1 MNSLTVVAPT
11 QGTISEANATST
23 SNGVF
28 YGVVTGVARPFREP
42 GIEVPDPVPTPYP
55 SGPAPANVPRFDFN
69 PERLRVSS
77 CSLTGSTCIDVTS
90 GATLTNVIG
99 PLDYGFRTYTI
110 DVDPS
115 SPPVVAGIVAFVP
128 VPAPLASELTVS
140 SFNMQRFFDTVNDPA
155 VSDVVL
161 TNTAFNN
168 RLNKASLAIRN
179 VLLMPDVIGVEEM
192 ENLTTLQAVA
202 AKVSADAG
210 PGTTYQAFLVE
221 GNDVGGID
229 VGFLV
234 KTQANGQPRITVN
247 SVTQYNKTE
256 TYIDPDSNSSALLND
271 RPPLVLRGSVDQTGG
286 GTYSFTVI
294 VNHLRS
300 LSGIDDPASAHTRV
314 KRQKQA
320 ESLATLIHSFETV
333 GDPNRV
339 APFDDNIVS
348 VGDYNSFE

>member
-1 MNSLTVVAPT
+1 FIFTGSPLPAGAVVGNAVLVSGTVQEFIPSSDLFSPAQTEISGSPVTTVQSTGNPLPAPHVITMAKTQVKHLNNLEKYEGMRVQVNSLTVVAPT

-42 GIEVPDPVPTPYP
+42 GIEVGNPVPTPYP
-55 SGPAPANVPRFDFN
+55 SGPAPANVPRFDLN

-77 CSLTGSTCIDVTS
+77 CALTGSSCIDVTS
-90 GATLTNVIG
+90 GATLTNAIG

-115 SPPVVAGIVAFVP
+115 SPPVVTGIVAFVP

-140 SFNMQRFFDTVNDPA
+140 SFNMERFFDTVNDPS
-155 VSDVVL
+155 VSDVQL
-161 TNTAFNN
+161 TTTAFNN

-192 ENLTTLQAVA
+192 ENLSTLQAIA
-202 AKVSADAG
+202 AKVNADAG
-210 PGTTYQAFLVE
+210 AGTTYQAFLVE

-234 KTQANGQPRITVN
+234 KTQANGLPRITVN
-247 SVTQYNKTE
+247 GNAAIQYNKAE
-256 TYIDPDSNSSALLND
+256 TYIDPDSNS
-271 RPPLVLRGSVDQTGG
+271 
-286 GTYSFTVI
+286 
-294 VNHLRS
+294 
-300 LSGIDDPASAHTRV
+300 
-314 KRQKQA
+314 
-320 ESLATLIHSFETV
+320 
-333 GDPNRV
+333 
-339 APFDDNIVS
+339 
-348 VGDYNSFE
+348 